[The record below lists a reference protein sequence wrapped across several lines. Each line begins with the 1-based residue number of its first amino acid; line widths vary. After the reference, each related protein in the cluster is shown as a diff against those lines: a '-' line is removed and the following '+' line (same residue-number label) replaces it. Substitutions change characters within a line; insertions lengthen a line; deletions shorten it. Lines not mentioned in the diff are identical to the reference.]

1 MSADRERDQIKIS
14 VRELVEFLCR
24 SGDIDHR
31 RTFAGDL
38 SAMREGAR
46 IHRMIQNRQGAEY
59 TPEVP
64 LSFCFPAGD
73 YDIRLDGRADGII
86 MAEHAPVT
94 IDEIKGVYQDV
105 EAMKEPV
112 PVHLAQAKVY
122 AYIFASQNDLSVIRV
137 RMTYCSLN
145 PDHPS
150 MDDIRYFTE
159 ELTMEE
165 LREWFFALMEEYRK
179 WTDFLMAWRRIRT
192 DSIRPLSFPYEYRA
206 GQKELVRDVYRTIL
220 RKKNLFLQAPTG
232 VGKTIATVFPGVK
245 AMGEGEIDRL
255 FYLTAKTITAQV
267 AMDTFSLL
275 ESRGLRSKRIRLT
288 AKEKMCLNEE
298 MECDPR
304 HCPYAK
310 GHFDRVNDAVFEL
323 LNQTDVFDRETLL
336 EQAKKHTV
344 CPFEMSLD
352 VSSWCDDIVCDYNY
366 AFDPTVSLKRFFAEG
381 NGGSHLLLVDEA
393 HNLVDRA
400 REMFSAT
407 IVKEDFLSARRYMKN
422 YNRSVEK
429 ALTKCNQ
436 KLLALKRVCDE
447 ETVLDTIADLALS
460 LELLVE
466 KMEKFLSKNA
476 EFPEKKD
483 FLEFY
488 FTAKTFLAAYDRL
501 TENYRITAGHDDK
514 GAFFVTIH
522 CMDPSFDLEQ
532 CLQKARSTV
541 FFSATMLPIRYYKSL
556 LSTREDNYAIYA
568 DSSFHPEQRL
578 LLIGSDV
585 TTKYDRRTEAEYRRI
600 ALYLKETVT
609 AKKGNY
615 LAFFP
620 SYRMLNDV
628 KDAFE
633 EEMESGVE
641 VLEQTPGMKEE
652 EREAF
657 LRQFESARDSA
668 MIAFCVMGGIFGE
681 GIDLTGEKLIG
692 VIVVG
697 TGIPQ
702 VGAERELLKVFFDE
716 KNGLGFDYAYRYP
729 GMNKVQQAA
738 GRVIRT
744 ASDRGV
750 ILLLDERFLYTE
762 NRRTFPREWADYK
775 TVRIETVK
783 DALSSFWGEPQEAV

>member
-1 MSADRERDQIKIS
+1 MSIEKERDQIKIS

-38 SAMREGAR
+38 SAMREGSR
-46 IHRMIQNRQGAEY
+46 IHRMIQSRQGAEY

-64 LSFCFPAGD
+64 LSFVYPADD

-86 MAEHAPVT
+86 MTDHEPVT

-105 EAMKEPV
+105 DTMKEPV

-122 AYIFASQNDLSVIRV
+122 ATIFASQNDLSLIRV

-145 PDHPS
+145 PEHPS

-159 ELTMEE
+159 EMTIEE

-179 WTDFLMAWRRIRT
+179 WTDFWMAWRRIRT
-192 DSIRPLSFPYEYRA
+192 ESIRPLSFPYEYRA
-206 GQKELVRDVYRTIL
+206 GQKELVKDVYRTIL

-232 VGKTIATVFPGVK
+232 VGKTIATVYPGIK
-245 AMGEGEIDRL
+245 AMGEGEIERI

-288 AKEKMCLNEE
+288 AKEKMCPNEE

-336 EQAKKHTV
+336 QQAKKHTV

-381 NGGSHLLLVDEA
+381 NGGAHLLLVDEA

-407 IVKEDFLSARRYMKN
+407 IVKEDFLTARRFMKN
-422 YNRSVEK
+422 YNRPVEK

-447 ETVLDTIADLALS
+447 ETVLDTIADLALL
-460 LELLVE
+460 LELLIE
-466 KMEKFLSKNA
+466 KVEKFLAKNV
-476 EFPEKKD
+476 EFPEKKE

-488 FTAKTFLAAYDRL
+488 FTIKTFLAAYDRL
-501 TENYRITAGHDDK
+501 TENYRITAGHDDQ

-532 CLQKARSTV
+532 CLQKAKSTV

-556 LSTREDNYAIYA
+556 LSTRDDNYAVYA
-568 DSSFHPEQRL
+568 DSSFRPEQRL
-578 LLIGSDV
+578 LLVGSDV
-585 TTKYDRRTEAEYRRI
+585 TTKYDRRTEAEYKRI
-600 ALYLKETVT
+600 AFYLKETVT

-641 VLEQTPGMKEE
+641 IVVQTPGMKEE

-657 LRQFESARDSA
+657 LQEFESTRSNA
-668 MIAFCVMGGIFGE
+668 MLAFCVMGGIFGE

-702 VGAERELLKVFFDE
+702 VGAERELLKDFFDE
-716 KNGLGFDYAYRYP
+716 KNGMGFDYAYRYP

-750 ILLLDERFLYTE
+750 ILLLDERFLYAE
-762 NRRTFPREWADYK
+762 NRKTFPREWADYK
-775 TVRIETVK
+775 TVRADTVK
-783 DALSSFWGEPQEAV
+783 AALSGFWQEP

>member
-1 MSADRERDQIKIS
+1 MSTEQERYQIKIS

-31 RTFAGDL
+31 RTSAGDL
-38 SAMREGAR
+38 SAMREGTR
-46 IHRMIQNRQGAEY
+46 IHRMIQSRQGAEY

-64 LSFCFPAGD
+64 LSCLFSTED

-86 MAEHAPVT
+86 MADGEPTT
-94 IDEIKGVYQDV
+94 IDEIKGVYLDV

-122 AYIFASQNDLSVIRV
+122 AYIFASQNDLSLIRV

-145 PDHPS
+145 AEHPS
-150 MDDIRYFTE
+150 MNDIRYFTE
-159 ELTMEE
+159 EMTTEE
-165 LREWFFALMEEYRK
+165 LREWFLALMEEYRK
-179 WTDFLMAWRRIRT
+179 WTDFWMAWRRTRT
-192 DSIRPLSFPYEYRA
+192 ESIRPLSFPYEYRA

-220 RKKNLFLQAPTG
+220 RKKILFLQAPTG
-232 VGKTIATVFPGVK
+232 VGKTIATVFPGIK
-245 AMGEGEIDRL
+245 AMGEGEIERI

-288 AKEKMCLNEE
+288 AKEKICPNEE

-310 GHFDRVNDAVFEL
+310 GHYDRVNDAVFEL
-323 LNQTDVFDRETLL
+323 LNRGDVFDREALL
-336 EQAKKHTV
+336 LQAKNHVV

-381 NGGSHLLLVDEA
+381 TGGANLLLVDEA

-400 REMFSAT
+400 REMYSAS
-407 IVKEDFLSARRYMKN
+407 IVKEDFLAARRFMKN
-422 YNRSVEK
+422 YNRPVEK

-466 KMEKFLSKNA
+466 KTEKFLAKNA
-476 EFPEKKD
+476 EFPERKE

-488 FTAKTFLAAYDRL
+488 FTVKNFLAAYDRL
-501 TENYRITAGHDDK
+501 TENYRVTAGHDDG

-522 CMDPSFDLEQ
+522 CMDPSYDLEQ

-541 FFSATMLPIRYYKSL
+541 FFSATMLPINYYKSL

-568 DSSFHPEQRL
+568 DSSFDPAQRL

-585 TTKYDRRTEAEYRRI
+585 TTRYNRRTEAEYQRI
-600 ALYLKETVT
+600 ACYLRETVS

-628 KDAFE
+628 REAFE
-633 EEMESGVE
+633 REMDSGVE
-641 VLEQTPGMKEE
+641 VLVQTPGMKEE
-652 EREAF
+652 EREEF
-657 LRQFESARDSA
+657 LRQFEYTRGEA
-668 MIAFCVMGGIFGE
+668 MLAFCVMGGIFGE

-702 VGAERELLKVFFDE
+702 VGAERELLKDFFDE

-750 ILLLDERFLYTE
+750 ILLLDERFLYAE
-762 NRRTFPREWADYK
+762 NRRTFPREWADYR
-775 TVRIETVK
+775 TVRAETVGR
-783 DALSSFWGEPQEAV
+783 ALSAFWQET

>member
-1 MSADRERDQIKIS
+1 MGAEKTRQLIKTS

-31 RTFAGDL
+31 RSFAGDL
-38 SAMREGAR
+38 SAMREGTR

-64 LSFCFPAGD
+64 LSIEIPAEG
-73 YDIRLDGRADGII
+73 YEIRLEGRADGII
-86 MAEHAPVT
+86 TPEDEPVT

-105 EAMKEPV
+105 DAMKEPV

-122 AYIFASQNDLSVIRV
+122 AYIYASQNGLPAIRV
-137 RMTYCSLN
+137 RMTYCGLN
-145 PDHPS
+145 PDHPAAEE
-150 MDDIRYFTE
+150 IRYFTE
-159 ELTMEE
+159 DYEFAALE
-165 LREWFFALMEEYRK
+165 EWFSLLIGEYRK
-179 WTDFLMAWRRIRT
+179 WTDFLFAWRKTRT
-192 DSIRPLSFPYEYRA
+192 DSIRPLEFPYEYRA

-220 RKKNLFLQAPTG
+220 RNKILFLQAPTG
-232 VGKTIATVFPGVK
+232 VGKTIATVFPGIK
-245 AMGEGEIDRL
+245 AMGEGEIERI

-275 ESRGLRSKRIRLT
+275 ASQGLRSKRIRLT
-288 AKEKMCLNEE
+288 AKEKMCPNDE

-304 HCPYAK
+304 HCPCAK

-323 LNQTDVFDRETLL
+323 LNETDVFDRETLL
-336 EQAKKHTV
+336 RQAEKHRV

-381 NGGSHLLLVDEA
+381 NSGENLLLVDEA

-407 IVKEDFLSARRYMKN
+407 IVKEEFLAARRYMKR
-422 YNRSVEK
+422 YNRPVEK

-436 KLLALKRVCDE
+436 KLLALKRLCDE
-447 ETVLDTIADLALS
+447 ETVLDQIADLALC
-460 LELLVE
+460 LEQLIA
-466 KMEKFLSKNA
+466 KTEKFLAKNTD
-476 EFPEKKD
+476 FPEKKE

-488 FTAKTFLAAYDRL
+488 FTMKNFQAAYDRL
-501 TENYRITAGHDDK
+501 TENYRITAGHGES

-522 CMDPSFDLEQ
+522 CLDPSFDLEQ
-532 CLQKARSTV
+532 CLQKAKSTV
-541 FFSATMLPIRYYKSL
+541 FFSATMLPIQYYKSL
-556 LSTREDNYAIYA
+556 LSAREDNYAVYA
-568 DSSFHPEQRL
+568 DSSFRPEQRL
-578 LLIGSDV
+578 LLIGNDV
-585 TTKYDRRTEAEYRRI
+585 TTKYTRRTEEEYRRI
-600 ALYLKETVT
+600 AAYLRETVA

-620 SYRMLNDV
+620 SYRMMNDV

-633 EEMESGVE
+633 ETAQGDVE
-641 VLEQTPGMKEE
+641 LLVQRPGMKEE

-657 LRQFESARDSA
+657 LMAFDGERADA
-668 MIAFCVMGGIFGE
+668 LLGFCVMGGIFGE

-702 VGAERELLKVFFDE
+702 VGPERELLKDFFDG
-716 KNGLGFDYAYRYP
+716 KNGAGFDYAYRYP

-750 ILLLDERFLYTE
+750 ILLLDERFLYAE
-762 NRRTFPREWADYK
+762 NKRTFPREWADYK
-775 TVRIETVK
+775 TVRSETVGA
-783 DALSSFWGEPQEAV
+783 ALKAFWERG

>member
-1 MSADRERDQIKIS
+1 MSAEQERYQIKIS

-31 RTFAGDL
+31 RSSVGDL
-38 SAMREGAR
+38 SAMREGTR
-46 IHRMIQNRQGAEY
+46 IHRMIQGRQGPEY

-64 LSFCFPAGD
+64 LSYVFSTED

-86 MAEHAPVT
+86 LADLEPVT
-94 IDEIKGVYQDV
+94 IDEIKGVYLDV

-122 AYIFASQNDLSVIRV
+122 AYIYATQNDLPLIRV

-145 PDHPS
+145 AEHPT
-150 MDDIRYFTE
+150 MDDVRYFTE
-159 ELTMEE
+159 ELTIEE

-179 WTDFLMAWRRIRT
+179 WTDFWMAWRKTRT
-192 DSIRPLSFPYEYRA
+192 ESIQPLSFPYEYRA
-206 GQKELVRDVYRTIL
+206 GQKELVKDVYRTIL
-220 RKKNLFLQAPTG
+220 RKKILFLQAPTG
-232 VGKTIATVFPGVK
+232 VGKTIATVYPGIK
-245 AMGEGEIDRL
+245 AMGEGEIERI

-288 AKEKMCLNEE
+288 AKEKICPNEE

-310 GHFDRVNDAVFEL
+310 GHYDRVNDAVFEL
-323 LNQTDVFDRETLL
+323 LNGGDVFDRETLL
-336 EQAKKHTV
+336 HQAKKHMV

-381 NGGSHLLLVDEA
+381 NVGANLLLVDEA

-407 IVKEDFLSARRYMKN
+407 IVKEDFLAARRFMKN
-422 YNRSVEK
+422 YNRPVEK
-429 ALTKCNQ
+429 ALAQCNR
-436 KLLALKRVCDE
+436 KLLALKRECDV

-460 LELLVE
+460 LGLLVE
-466 KMEKFLSKNA
+466 KIEKFLAKNA
-476 EFPEKKD
+476 EFPEKKE

-488 FTAKTFLAAYDRL
+488 FTTKTFLAAYDRL
-501 TENYRITAGHDDK
+501 TENYRVTAGHDDR

-522 CMDPSFDLEQ
+522 CMDPSYDLEQ

-556 LSTREDNYAIYA
+556 LSTRDDNYAIYA
-568 DSSFHPEQRL
+568 DSSFDPAQRL

-585 TTKYDRRTEAEYRRI
+585 TTRYDRRSEAEYRRI
-600 ALYLKETVT
+600 ASYLREAVT

-628 KDAFE
+628 REAFE
-633 EEMESGVE
+633 EEMEDGVE
-641 VLEQTPGMKEE
+641 VLVQTPGMTEE

-657 LRQFESARDSA
+657 LRQFEFTRGDA
-668 MIAFCVMGGIFGE
+668 MLAFCVMGGIFGE

-702 VGAERELLKVFFDE
+702 VGAERELLKDFFDE

-750 ILLLDERFLYTE
+750 ILLLDERFLYAE
-762 NRRTFPREWADYK
+762 NRRTFPREWADYR
-775 TVRIETVK
+775 TVRADTVGR
-783 DALSSFWGEPQEAV
+783 ALSGFWQEP